1 MKRRDFVSR
10 ALTTAAAAFPH
21 QSWAGFDLRPTSSGR
36 APDVL
41 LRGGL
46 IYDGLGGPPTVGD
59 VAIEGDRISDM
70 GTGLNPGNGEVVDV
84 RGLAVSPGFIDIH
97 SHTDLELVVDPLAQ
111 SKIRQGVTTE
121 VVGQDGSSMGPWNAE
136 RQAETTQQY
145 ESQFGVAVGFSDLGG
160 FFARLDRDPA
170 SVNLA
175 SMVGAGTLREY
186 AVGLD
191 DRPASASEM
200 LAMREA
206 LQHAL
211 EAGACGLSSGLE
223 YIPGAFAP
231 LDELVELAR
240 ELRGTG
246 LPYASHMRNEDDQL
260 LAAIEEALNVGRLA
274 GVPVQISH
282 LKTQGRRNWW
292 KAEVALL
299 SLERAVSDGIDV
311 TFDRYPY
318 VAYSTGLTSLFPI
331 WSRDGGTMALLTRL
345 QDPELRGRIR
355 QAVEDKVDKL
365 GSWDSVQ
372 ITSTDRDDLSWA
384 RGRRLGELAVER
396 GEKPYALLQH
406 LIVEDRARPGMV
418 GFGMSEENTSRFLA
432 HPLGMVCSDGSA
444 LATSG
449 PLAEGTPHPRS
460 YGTFP
465 RVLGH
470 YSRDQQLMPLETAI
484 HKMTHMPARRLR
496 LSGRGALRTGHFAD
510 VVVFDPATVGDPATF
525 RQPHQYATGIR
536 HVFVNGATVLRDG
549 EHTGE
554 RPGLVLRGERWSGRR

>member
-1 MKRRDFVSR
+1 MKRRDFVSGAATVAAT
-10 ALTTAAAAFPH
+10 ALPH
-21 QSWAGFDLRPTSSGR
+21 QFWARVDPRSATHGR
-36 APDVL
+36 APDLL

-46 IYDGLGGPPTVGD
+46 VYDGLGGAPVGGD
-59 VAIEGDRISDM
+59 VAIEADRISSI
-70 GTGLNPGNGEVVDV
+70 GTGLDPGSGEILDV
-84 RGLAVSPGFIDIH
+84 RGLAVSPGFVDIH
-97 SHTDLELVVDPLAQ
+97 SHTDFELLIDPLAQ
-111 SKIRQGVTTE
+111 SKVRQGVTTE
-121 VVGQDGSSMGPWNAE
+121 VVGQDGSSMGPWSAE
-136 RQAETTQQY
+136 RQEETRQQY
-145 ESQFGVAVGFSDLGG
+145 ESRYGVAVDFSDIHG

-175 SMVGAGTLREY
+175 SMVGTGTLREY
-186 AVGLD
+186 AAGLD
-191 DRPASASEM
+191 DRPASESEM

-206 LQHAL
+206 LRQAL
-211 EAGACGLSSGLE
+211 DAGACGVSSGLE
-223 YIPGAFAP
+223 YIPGAFAS
-231 LDELVELAR
+231 LAELVALAG

-282 LKTQGRRNWW
+282 LKAQGRRNWW
-292 KAEVALL
+292 KAEVALA

-318 VAYSTGLTSLFPI
+318 VAYSTGLTSLFPV
-331 WSRDGGTMALLTRL
+331 WSRDGGTTALLARL
-345 QDPELRGRIR
+345 GDGAFRERIR
-355 QAVEDKVDKL
+355 QAVTEKVDKL

-372 ITSTDRDDLSWA
+372 ITSTAHDDLSWA
-384 RGRRLGELAVER
+384 RGRRLGELAAER
-396 GEKPYALLQH
+396 GEDPYILLEL
-406 LIVEDRARPGMV
+406 LIAEDRGRSGMV
-418 GFGMSEENTSRFLA
+418 GFGMSEENTSHFLA

-470 YSRDQQLMPLETAI
+470 YSRDEQLVPLETAI
-484 HKMTHMPARRLR
+484 HKMTRMPAQKLR
-496 LSGRGALRTGHFAD
+496 LSGRGALQPGNFAD

-536 HVFVNGATVLRDG
+536 HVIVNGALVVRDG
-549 EHTGE
+549 EHTMA
-554 RPGLVLRGERWSGRR
+554 RPGRVLRSR